1 MITKTLLSLLPKKPL
16 SLPLS
21 FQHGPLLPPPP
32 PPPQLWT
39 WSPLILQPPLLTLW
53 VRFLSLSVSVGW
65 FSLYPF
71 WFSAIWSMPSWYF
84 CEFNLF
90 NSFFGW
96 LLRTFFDL
104 QLFDKY
110 PVGFFFFFFC
120 EFIVLTLNSDY
131 PSLSFSASALFLHTN
146 FDWRLFEQYPFAIF
160 G

>member
-53 VRFLSLSVSVGW
+53 VRFLSLSVSFGW

-71 WFSAIWSMPSWYF
+71 WFSAIWSVPIWCF

-90 NSFFGW
+90 YSFFGW
-96 LLRTFFDL
+96 LLRTLFDL
-104 QLFDKY
+104 QLFDQY
-110 PVGFFFFFFC
+110 PVDFFFFWD
-120 EFIVLTLNSDY
+120 EFIVLTFNTKFWL
-131 PSLSFSASALFLHTN
+131 PISFFFCLCFISS
-146 FDWRLFEQYPFAIF
+146 Y
-160 G
+160 